1 MCEAPGNPRP
11 KLVPA
16 LQCREFLSLR
26 KDSPKALFPRRSS
39 SGAASQSEMTAEDL
53 VDITAEN
60 YVEAADLSE
69 MIARGTRE
77 CEE

>member
-1 MCEAPGNPRP
+1 MYQQPQGLDLHGKAW
-11 KLVPA
+11 
-16 LQCREFLSLR
+16 
-26 KDSPKALFPRRSS
+26 DSPKALFPRRSS
-39 SGAASQSEMTAEDL
+39 SGAVSQSEMIAEDL
-53 VDITAEN
+53 VEIAAEN